1 VDPTGS
7 GSAPEH
13 PIKAALK
20 QQWPPMTQAKL
31 ARELDISEGTLGHYL
46 RQPLGR
52 NRRPPAGFYTACGR
66 ILNKDPDAL
75 RPPDDP
81 AALDGQAAEQTAN
94 APTTDGNSGGVM
106 PMLKTA
112 AAAAAAIAT

>member
-1 VDPTGS
+1 
-7 GSAPEH
+7 
-13 PIKAALK
+13 
-20 QQWPPMTQAKL
+20 MTQAKL

-66 ILNKDPDAL
+66 ILNEDPDAL

-81 AALDGQAAEQTAN
+81 ATLDGRPADQTAGE
-94 APTTDGNSGGVM
+94 ALTTDGNSGGVM

-112 AAAAAAIAT
+112 AAAAAAIAS